1 MFKKFTLFALAILC
15 SFSLYAQYYQ
25 IPYPSIGQ
33 NPGGLNT
40 EDEYPVGGG
49 IPAGWTTLLGPNA
62 NPTWSNT
69 ATIPFNFSFNGVVS
83 TQFKVSNSGCLT
95 FDLAAATAPGFSAVT
110 IPNATIPNNSICAL
124 GIRGIGT
131 NDNVVTKTFGT
142 APNRQFWVT
151 FSSYSNANAN
161 EWFYYSIVLEE
172 TSDKIY
178 IVDQRAS
185 GTAAM
190 SLGVQINNALG
201 WNVAGAPNMPSL
213 STGDPSPIDNS
224 YYAFIP
230 GTQPQYDLT
239 VKSITTNPFLV
250 AGNTNITG
258 VIRNLGTAT
267 ITSFDL
273 NYKID
278 NGATVTAPITGVNIA
293 SLTTYNFTHP
303 TQWNATIGQHTVDV
317 WATNLNGNNPDANPA
332 DDHKTSSIG
341 VLSENVQRLPL
352 YEIFTSSTCPPCK
365 PGNENFHTIISGK
378 PANDFVYIKYQ
389 EDFPGTGDPYAT
401 TESVNRRNYYAI
413 NTIPRMEID
422 GGWDGNAN
430 SFTNTEYNQSRLV
443 PAYFKLEGNYKVD
456 NKTVNTKVKF
466 SPLTTVVNGVKL
478 HVAILEGTTSLNKKS
493 NNENYFYQVM
503 KKMVPNE
510 NGTAISPNLTVGNWD
525 SLSLSYT
532 FNGNYRLPS
541 DGQPANVIKHAT
553 EHSVEEF
560 TDLMAIAWIQGP
572 DKVVY
577 QAVNLT
583 SLVPVGVEDFTATI
597 KDIQV
602 YPNPAQDI
610 MNIQIDAKANEKII
624 ATLVDLN
631 GNIINASSHSIQQG
645 ANTIT
650 INTKGI
656 ANGIY
661 HLMLIDSRNNSSV
674 HKIVIQH

>member
-1 MFKKFTLFALAILC
+1 M
-15 SFSLYAQYYQ
+15 
-25 IPYPSIGQ
+25 
-33 NPGGLNT
+33 
-40 EDEYPVGGG
+40 
-49 IPAGWTTLLGPNA
+49 
-62 NPTWSNT
+62 
-69 ATIPFNFSFNGVVS
+69 
-83 TQFKVSNSGCLT
+83 
-95 FDLAAATAPGFSAVT
+95 
-110 IPNATIPNNSICAL
+110 
-124 GIRGIGT
+124 
-131 NDNVVTKTFGT
+131 
-142 APNRQFWVT
+142 
-151 FSSYSNANAN
+151 
-161 EWFYYSIVLEE
+161 
-172 TSDKIY
+172 
-178 IVDQRAS
+178 
-185 GTAAM
+185 
-190 SLGVQINNALG
+190 
-201 WNVAGAPNMPSL
+201 
-213 STGDPSPIDNS
+213 
-224 YYAFIP
+224 
-230 GTQPQYDLT
+230 
-239 VKSITTNPFLV
+239 
-250 AGNTNITG
+250 
-258 VIRNLGTAT
+258 
-267 ITSFDL
+267 
-273 NYKID
+273 
-278 NGATVTAPITGVNIA
+278 
-293 SLTTYNFTHP
+293 
-303 TQWNATIGQHTVDV
+303 
-317 WATNLNGNNPDANPA
+317 
-332 DDHKTSSIG
+332 
-341 VLSENVQRLPL
+341 LSENVQRLPL

-413 NTIPRMEID
+413 NSIPRMEID

-430 SFTNTEYNQSRLV
+430 VFTNTEYNQSRAV
-443 PAYFKLEGNYKVD
+443 PAYFKLEGTYKVD

-466 SPLTTVVNGVKL
+466 SPLTTIANGVKL
-478 HVAILEGTTSLNKKS
+478 HVAVLEGTTSLNKKT
-493 NNENYFYQVM
+493 NNENFFYQVM
-503 KKMVPNE
+503 KKMIPNE

-610 MNIQIDAKANEKII
+610 LNIQINAKANEKVI
-624 ATLVDLN
+624 ATMVDLN

-650 INTKGI
+650 INTKEI

-661 HLMLIDSRNNSSV
+661 QLMLIDSRNNSSV
-674 HKIVIQH
+674 HKIVVQH